1 MEHQG
6 THERHSSDDWVSK
19 VIVAFEC
26 LLVPRWRDGISTVG
40 KYIEG
45 TWSSPESAIKQHLYE
60 SASPRIFDHTW
71 TIKMP
76 ALPQFD
82 YIFAIATL
90 FAFLD
95 AWNIGMYQLFH
106 ATSLHIASELS

>member
-1 MEHQG
+1 
-6 THERHSSDDWVSK
+6 
-19 VIVAFEC
+19 
-26 LLVPRWRDGISTVG
+26 
-40 KYIEG
+40 
-45 TWSSPESAIKQHLYE
+45 
-60 SASPRIFDHTW
+60 
-71 TIKMP
+71 MP